1 MVEMSKN
8 WVARMINRHA
18 ETLVEINKV
27 KKHIANAGNNP
38 KISKVTYANLSLVLR
53 DLKNLEKDYRT
64 MLENENVTI
73 TMDGEYYTKIAQINE
88 KKNPDNND

>member
-1 MVEMSKN
+1 MSKN

>member
-1 MVEMSKN
+1 MAEMTKN

-64 MLENENVTI
+64 MLENENVAITI
-73 TMDGEYYTKIAQINE
+73 NGEYYTKIAQIDE